1 MNLILFECIY
11 RLDSRSLLLLSLAV
25 PVVVAVVAVAVDEGG
40 EDDAFSRVTPPIRQR
55 DWFNAD
61 LRDR

>member
-25 PVVVAVVAVAVDEGG
+25 PVFVAVVAVDEGG
-40 EDDAFSRVTPPIRQR
+40 EDDAFSRVTPPIRQH